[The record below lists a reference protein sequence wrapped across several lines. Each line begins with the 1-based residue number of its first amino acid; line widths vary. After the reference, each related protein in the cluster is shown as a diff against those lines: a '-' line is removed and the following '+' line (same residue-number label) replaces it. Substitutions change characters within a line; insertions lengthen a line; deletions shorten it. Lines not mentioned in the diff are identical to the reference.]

1 MDQKTKFSSK
11 ESIKINCIEIIQLK
25 CTRAEIFMRWAQ
37 HQNRKNKEKVYKLED
52 QVYHTCQIS
61 ISIESIKSEEQRQK

>member
-1 MDQKTKFSSK
+1 MKLYNWNVQ
-11 ESIKINCIEIIQLK
+11 ELK
-25 CTRAEIFMRWAQ
+25 YSWWAQ

-61 ISIESIKSEEQRQK
+61 LSIESIKSEEQRQKWLK